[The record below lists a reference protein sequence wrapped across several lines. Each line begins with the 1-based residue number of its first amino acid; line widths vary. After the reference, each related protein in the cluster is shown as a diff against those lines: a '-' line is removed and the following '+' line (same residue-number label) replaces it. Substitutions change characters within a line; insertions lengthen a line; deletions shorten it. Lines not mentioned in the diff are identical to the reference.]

1 MPFLFSKIENARD
14 QLITGVLLVLAIAIM
29 VNRHDGGM
37 QNTRVL
43 SMTVMSYLEQPLS
56 MVRMYRTALQTNRE
70 LHRENIMLLDELSR
84 LRSADARINEL
95 SNLLD
100 FKSKEHIR
108 QELIPTIIV
117 GKNLTGLRN
126 SITIDAGNTARVEI
140 GMPLV
145 NAQGLIGRVT
155 LIGNDYAQVMPLLNT
170 LFRASANIQG
180 IRAYGIVSWEG
191 SGNELVLNFVPQTVE
206 VIPGMIIET
215 SEYSNEFPPNIPI
228 GKVIRTQPEPGRD
241 TQRIYLEPFVDL
253 TTIAEAFVIRYLPN
267 PEVDSLITQYEN
279 LF

>member
-37 QNTRVL
+37 QNTRVI

-70 LHRENIMLLDELSR
+70 LHRENIILLDELSR

-95 SNLLD
+95 TNLLD
-100 FKSKEHIR
+100 FKSKVHTR

-126 SITIDAGNTARVEI
+126 SITIDAGSTARVEI

-145 NAQGLIGRVT
+145 NAQGLVGRVT
-155 LIGNDYAQVMPLLNT
+155 LIGADYAQVMPLHNT
-170 LFRASANIQG
+170 LFRTSANIQG

-191 SGNELVLNFVPQTVE
+191 SGNELVLNFVPQTVN

-228 GKVIRTQPEPGRD
+228 GEVVRTQPEPGRD
-241 TQRIYLEPFVDL
+241 TQRIYLEPFVDI

>member
-100 FKSKEHIR
+100 FKSEDHIR

-126 SITIDAGNTARVEI
+126 SITIDAGSKARVGI

-228 GKVIRTQPEPGRD
+228 GKVVRTQPEPGRD